1 MVENSYHKS
10 LNESMN
16 PDLPG
21 KISREDEKKRV
32 QEEAR
37 ERLREGEDI
46 AQEDDTE
53 ENGRSAKL
61 SEKVGDTAI
70 KYATRGKIQGAAKMI
85 KAFGKAKKLAP
96 ALVVLLIIAGFAIFV
111 ASVQSLMPF
120 ALINQLIDNF
130 NSVTVSPAER
140 SNEFLNMQLATGRGE
155 SDYGETVYDG
165 DEFGL
170 SDYQKTA
177 LADVGIEYNESDDG
191 TKSLVYTNAA
201 GEKVAVVADTTVSGL
216 GAEIAATG
224 EISSDAMSEED
235 RLMAAKSELIARL
248 DTSDVKTVSEALKDK
263 TFKKKYTKGT
273 MTYRGTVA
281 GWFESSTED
290 TYKRLG
296 LSKGRDTYSG
306 WESTGNYEED
316 YKKFVEKQK
325 SDYANEGSVDA
336 DGTTTYDGLK
346 AKAKE
351 VASQASSKGCKAM
364 SAIQE
369 THSAVAA
376 QQRYM
381 QEGAASG
388 YLESIQKT
396 QSGDGSAA
404 PLNIYNNQMTKP
416 DSNGNSAMSAKGIA
430 WMFGSGGLK
439 QDEAAFAVSSES
451 NASTVSGTVEI
462 SSDAQDDYNACNYI
476 DSTSGQT
483 GRRGFFN
490 TIAAAFNKVGSFIKS
505 FWNMLTGASDGTDE
519 ILEEIDPALKKYSE
533 MLENEYFTDTV
544 GPELGDATVQA
555 SQQIMTE
562 VSKGEGMSIANE
574 EIVKTG
580 YQKYQEVLADR
591 AEVDR
596 EEKSPFDISSPNTFL
611 GSLVQKTLVPMAVSL
626 QSSTTLTKLASTFS
640 NLASNSLTSL
650 LPTSSAAD
658 QAEFIASSVGD
669 CPVSG
674 STGTGETTFSVSNAY
689 CNQYTG
695 TDFATMGDD
704 VLSNFE
710 EVAKL
715 RYDNRATQSSYSVVQ
730 DPLTGVWYLSG
741 VSDAELHNVKA
752 EGYFWINTKDD
763 NPCTRGGACT
773 FNYIFSNDM
782 NGRNDIVNKDSR
794 KWTSNPIDS
803 DLMCVSRMSV
813 WYYAGGGVE
822 YIPLEWSYN
831 TTTNFKHTG
840 FVDGYPTSE
849 FSAGQPTAQRKECTL
864 DMKID
869 NKNPDINQYSALG
882 EYIMMSGQR
891 VSNWGVL
898 DADLAKMAAGV
909 DLKHGAWHEPTDDE
923 IDQAAHSEMHAAR
936 ISGSAFSATHDQAKS
951 SNKIFM
957 AQNGGTGLAWE
968 YENQY
973 YQRYVEDQA
982 LLESIRAINK
992 SSVTLAVADY
1002 HEVNPLDNSIEGI
1015 IARYSG
1021 QKKETVVAVLDLLN
1035 YANYIAQYD
1044 PTDLYPLPVRKLRF
1058 DYSEL
1063 TPKDGSPESGVVA
1076 LEKVRIQYAPLRN
1089 RYKTITL

>member
-10 LNESMN
+10 LNESISPN
-16 PDLPG
+16 LPG
-21 KISREDEKKRV
+21 RISREEEKKRV

-37 ERLREGEDI
+37 EKLREGEDI
-46 AQEDDTE
+46 AQEDDIE
-53 ENGRSAKL
+53 ENSKNARL
-61 SEKVGDTAI
+61 SERVGSAAI
-70 KYATRGKIQGAAKMI
+70 KYAAGGRVKGATKAVKVLGKV
-85 KAFGKAKKLAP
+85 KKLAP
-96 ALVVLLIIAGFAIFV
+96 ALVVLLVIVGFAIFV

-120 ALINQLIDNF
+120 ALVNQLMDNF
-130 NSVTVSPAER
+130 NSVAVSPAER
-140 SNEFLNMQLATGRGE
+140 SNEFLNMQLAAGRGE
-155 SDYGETVYDG
+155 STYGETVYDG

-177 LADVGIEYNESDDG
+177 LAGVGIEYDESDDG
-191 TKSLVYTNAA
+191 TKSLVYTNDA
-201 GEKVAVVADTTVSGL
+201 GEKVAVVSDTTVAGL
-216 GAEIAATG
+216 GAEIAAVG
-224 EISSDAMSEED
+224 GVFSDAMSDND

-248 DTSDVKTVSEALKDK
+248 DTDDVKTVSEALNDK

-296 LSKGRDTYSG
+296 LSKGRDTYSD

-316 YKKFVEKQK
+316 YQKFVEKQK

-351 VASQASSKGCKAM
+351 VASRASSKGCKAM

-404 PLNIYNNQMTKP
+404 PLNIYNNRMTRP
-416 DSNGNSAMSAKGIA
+416 DSNGNSAMSAKGVA

-439 QDEAAFAVSSES
+439 QDEATFAVSSES
-451 NASTVSGTVEI
+451 NASTVSGTVQI

-483 GRRGFFN
+483 GRRGFFGM
-490 TIAAAFNKVGSFIKS
+490 IAAAFNKISSFIKD
-505 FWNMLTGASDGTDE
+505 FWSMLTGGGGTDE
-519 ILEEIDPALKKYSE
+519 VLEEIDPALKKYSE
-533 MLENEYFTDTV
+533 MLDNEYFTDTV
-544 GPELGDATVQA
+544 GPELGDVTVQA

-596 EEKSPFDISSPNTFL
+596 EEKSPFDINSPNTFL
-611 GSLVQKTLVPMAVSL
+611 GSLVQKTLIPMAVSL

-640 NLASNSLTSL
+640 NLTSNSLISL

-674 STGTGETTFSVSNAY
+674 STGTEETTFSVSNAY

-695 TDFATMGDD
+695 TDFATMSDD
-704 VLSNFE
+704 ILSNFE
-710 EVAKL
+710 KVAKL
-715 RYDNRATQSSYSVVQ
+715 RYDNRANRSDYNIVQ
-730 DPLTGVWYLSG
+730 DPRTGVWYLSG
-741 VSDAELHNVKA
+741 VTDAELHNVKA
-752 EGYFWINTKDD
+752 KGYFWINTKDD

-773 FNYIFSNDM
+773 FNYIFSSDM
-782 NGRNDIVNKDSR
+782 DRRNDIVNKDGR
-794 KWTSNPIDS
+794 KWDSNPIDG
-803 DLMCVSRMSV
+803 DLVCASRMSV
-813 WYYAGGGVE
+813 WHYASGRVE

-849 FSAGQPTAQRKECTL
+849 FSAGQPTAQREGCTL

-869 NKNPDINQYSALG
+869 NKNPDINQFSALG
-882 EYIMMSGQR
+882 EYIVMSGQR

-909 DLKHGAWHEPTDDE
+909 DLEHGAWHEPTDDE

-936 ISGSAFSATHDQAKS
+936 ISGSAYSATHDQTKS
-951 SNKIFM
+951 NNKIFM

-1002 HEVNPLDNSIEGI
+1002 HKVNPLDNSIEGI

-1044 PTDLYPLPVRKLRF
+1044 PTDLYPLPVRKTQF

-1063 TPKDGSPESGVVA
+1063 TPKDGSPESGAVA
-1076 LEKVRIQYAPLRN
+1076 LEKVRIQYAPSRN